1 MEIWRPME
9 LSLAPLLCMV
19 ITACCDISRR
29 ELDIVVKSNFQRSAF
44 WSFKVGWAGLVVI
57 A

>member
-1 MEIWRPME
+1 
-9 LSLAPLLCMV
+9 MV